1 MPKKLVS
8 LATAAIAVAL
18 LAGCSSG
25 GSSDGTPSG
34 RASDSSAAA
43 TPTATGTASAQSQQE
58 ACAQLEGEFRSFV
71 ASQTS
76 ASAPA
81 DPKARAAV
89 VSELNERL
97 DAALPDIGNATVK
110 TAFSDFN
117 AAAKD
122 YASALTSSGSADS
135 AEAKQA
141 QSDVQS
147 ALQEV
152 SAACPA

>member
-1 MPKKLVS
+1 MRSKIVP
-8 LATAAIAVAL
+8 LATAAVAVAL

-25 GSSDGTPSG
+25 GSGGAATG
-34 RASDSSAAA
+34 GASDTASSAAPK
-43 TPTATGTASAQSQQE
+43 PTKTASAQTKAE

-71 ASQTS
+71 ASQSS

-97 DAALPDIGNATVK
+97 DAALPDIGNTTVK

-122 YASALTSSGSADS
+122 YAAALTSGGSADS
-135 AEAKQA
+135 AAAKKA
-141 QSDVQS
+141 ESDVQA

>member
-25 GSSDGTPSG
+25 GSGGSSDGS
-34 RASDSSAAA
+34 ASA
-43 TPTATGTASAQSQQE
+43 TPKATKTAAAQSQKE
-58 ACAQLEGEFRSFV
+58 ACAQLEDEFRSFV

-97 DAALPDIGNATVK
+97 DAALPDIGNSTVK

-122 YASALTSSGSADS
+122 YASALTSTGSADS
-135 AEAKQA
+135 TESKQA
-141 QSDVQS
+141 QTDVQS
-147 ALQEV
+147 ALKEV

>member
-1 MPKKLVS
+1 MPKKLVA
-8 LATAAIAVAL
+8 LATAAVAVAL

-25 GSSDGTPSG
+25 GSDGGTSG
-34 RASDSSAAA
+34 GASA
-43 TPTATGTASAQSQQE
+43 TSGSTATASAQSKKA

-71 ASQTS
+71 AAQTS
-76 ASAPA
+76 SSAPA

-89 VSELNERL
+89 VSELNARL
-97 DAALPDIGNATVK
+97 DKALPGIGNATVK

-117 AAAKD
+117 TAAKH
-122 YASALTSSGSADS
+122 YASALKSSGSADS
-135 AEAKQA
+135 DAAKQA

-147 ALQEV
+147 ALKEV

>member
-25 GSSDGTPSG
+25 GSPSG
-34 RASDSSAAA
+34 RSSDSSAAA

-135 AEAKQA
+135 TEAKQA

-147 ALQEV
+147 ALREV

>member
-25 GSSDGTPSG
+25 GSDGGSSGASDGG
-34 RASDSSAAA
+34 SSAAPKA
-43 TPTATGTASAQSQQE
+43 TKTASAQTQKE
-58 ACAQLEGEFRSFV
+58 ACAQLEDEFRSFV

-97 DAALPDIGNATVK
+97 DDALPDIGNDTVK

-117 AAAKD
+117 TAAKD
-122 YASALTSSGSADS
+122 YAKALTSAASADS
-135 AEAKQA
+135 AEAKKAQA
-141 QSDVQS
+141 DVQS

-152 SAACPA
+152 SEVCPA